1 MKNDMICIFSTK
13 QLYEAKVIEALLA
26 NNNIDT
32 FVMNQ
37 QDSAHGMMLPGT
49 VQIYIPA
56 EFESIAKGIINDGL
70 AQLN

>member
-1 MKNDMICIFSTK
+1 MICIFSTK

-26 NNNIDT
+26 NNDIDT

-56 EFESIAKGIINDGL
+56 EFEIVAKGIINDGL